1 MPICEGARHALGDSA
16 KLWPQHYTTPPRS
29 APSTPTSQPPD
40 PVIAQVFAGITLAL
54 CAALFVRL
62 LIGERRRSRLDAVL
76 RRAARALRHRLLAMW
91 HWRARREASKRAA
104 EEAIRRAK
112 GGTWEGNV
120 YKPRSFRK
128 PPRDKMH

>member
-1 MPICEGARHALGDSA
+1 MN
-16 KLWPQHYTTPPRS
+16 
-29 APSTPTSQPPD
+29 
-40 PVIAQVFAGITLAL
+40 PVIEHVLAGITLAL
-54 CAALFVRL
+54 CAGLFLRL
-62 LIGERRRSRLDAVL
+62 LIGARRRAWLDAAL
-76 RRAARALRHRLLAMW
+76 RRAATTGRRHVLQVW
-91 HWRARREASKRAA
+91 HWRAQREASRRAA

>member
-1 MPICEGARHALGDSA
+1 MPICEGARHAPGDSA
-16 KLWPQHYTTPPRS
+16 KLWPQHPHRTAPHRS
-29 APSTPTSQPPD
+29 ASQPAHPN

-91 HWRARREASKRAA
+91 YWRARREASKRAA

-128 PPRDKMH
+128 PPRDEMH

>member
-1 MPICEGARHALGDSA
+1 MI
-16 KLWPQHYTTPPRS
+16 T
-29 APSTPTSQPPD
+29 
-40 PVIAQVFAGITLAL
+40 QVLAGITLAL

-62 LIGERRRSRLDAVL
+62 LIGERRRYRLDSAL
-76 RRAARALRHRLLAMW
+76 RRAWLALRHHALAAW

>member
-1 MPICEGARHALGDSA
+1 MI
-16 KLWPQHYTTPPRS
+16 T
-29 APSTPTSQPPD
+29 
-40 PVIAQVFAGITLAL
+40 QVFAGITLAL

-62 LIGERRRSRLDAVL
+62 LIGERRRYRLDSAL
-76 RRAARALRHRLLAMW
+76 RRAWRALRHHALAAW

>member
-1 MPICEGARHALGDSA
+1 MIN
-16 KLWPQHYTTPPRS
+16 
-29 APSTPTSQPPD
+29 
-40 PVIAQVFAGITLAL
+40 QVFAGITLAL

-62 LIGERRRSRLDAVL
+62 LIGERRRWRLDAAL
-76 RRAARALRHRLLAMW
+76 RRFALASRHHALRLW
-91 HWRARREASKRAA
+91 HWRARRAASKRVA

-112 GGTWEGNV
+112 GGAWEGNV